1 MASESKPLESYFASG
16 TLAGL
21 IRSGLMLVRARRIR
35 PRSGRMPG
43 SLLLSAI
50 GDYILYAVLI
60 AIPAVILTLYQTLR
74 YRLTGE
80 PQGFPLGTWQFY
92 LQFGLREDLA
102 HHTNETIGYYQNRP
116 PEATELDDLTAW
128 IMTVIQFLWGYEDLM
143 GVIWDEWVTLRL
155 VAEAATE
162 AGLGK
167 ESLFSNILRQWE
179 IARPY
184 SAPLNGTYADVRRG
198 AFEGF
203 ITSRLNALPH
213 HFRNA
218 VSARFQSLAAARRDN
233 FEKQM
238 SLLNRTV
245 AGQYLDS
252 IEPIPL
258 WDAWIGLVSGGQYH
272 LISVV
277 ARDDN
282 GVPVAYGPG
291 GKRWAIKIV
300 NGVPCSPSGEK
311 LVLHGVQ
318 LFRQDDQ
325 EWMGYLD
332 MASASSVK
340 GQLKSVLHAASAEL
354 APGSRAVDVLL
365 AEAPRPDQRRL
376 RRLLPQKT
384 QASVRLLSHTPIIV
398 NWDAQSRSASLAQ
411 LRRAQRGI
419 GDHALTIM
427 RADTSMIFDQSHIFF
442 DGTWAMAMAEVLTT
456 AAVQWC
462 KRCITIAPG
471 EAPQLKP
478 LRLEGSQAFINA
490 ALPRQQV
497 PEVSAETTIYD
508 ISAIFQLRDMLLK
521 ADTRLTVNDLL
532 IITRIFHAAH
542 YKPSAA
548 VQPKINA
555 FRDAARSAAERKA
568 VIAIDHSLQRGRL
581 TNPALL
587 IPVDA
592 SFVEPH
598 ERIFPITFRNTADS
612 LVWVWDETWE
622 AYQAYRRIDPPD
634 TPEGIAALKA
644 FALKRTRLIGHLREF
659 SYVLA
664 ANKEVAMRGESINVS
679 VLQHISH
686 LPIWLQYFLNF
697 IPEQLPVLN
706 EIIKGDEVYSNVG
719 RVAKGSSITRFM
731 SAKDDGNTKVL
742 VWGIMSDDN
751 NRLIVTMR
759 DFRPHVKSLI
769 DAGNLGLA
777 QSLAQ
782 DYVVSYTADL
792 IGLVA
797 RLSAMLQA
805 ETPS

>member
-1 MASESKPLESYFASG
+1 MASESEPLEYYFASG
-16 TLAGL
+16 SLYGL
-21 IRSGLMLVRARRIR
+21 IRSGLTLIRSRRIR
-35 PRSGRMPG
+35 ARSGRDSRALSM
-43 SLLLSAI
+43 SAI
-50 GDYILYAVLI
+50 GDQILYVLLV
-60 AIPAVILTLYQTLR
+60 AIPAVVLTAYQTIR

-80 PQGFPLGTWQFY
+80 PSGFPLGTWQFY

-102 HHTNETIGYYQNRP
+102 HHTNETIGYEQNRP
-116 PEATELDDLTAW
+116 AEATDLDDLTAW

-143 GVIWDEWVTLRL
+143 GVVWDEWVTLRL
-155 VAEAATE
+155 VAEAANE
-162 AGLGK
+162 YDLGQ
-167 ESLFSNILRQWE
+167 ESLFKNILRQWE

-198 AFEGF
+198 AFEQF
-203 ITSRLNALPH
+203 ITPRLNALPH
-213 HFRNA
+213 NVRNA
-218 VSARFQSLAAARRDN
+218 VSAQFQTLAASRRDN

-245 AGQYLDS
+245 PGQYMDT

-258 WDAWIGLVSGGQYH
+258 WDAWIGLVLGGQYH

-291 GKRWAIKIV
+291 GKRWAIKVV

-318 LFRQDDQ
+318 LFRQTDQ

-332 MASASSVK
+332 MASASYVK
-340 GQLKSVLHAASAEL
+340 GQIKTILNTVNTDL
-354 APGSRAVDVLL
+354 APGNRAVDVLL
-365 AEAPRPDQRRL
+365 AEAPRRDQRHL

-384 QASVRLLSHTPIIV
+384 QASIKMLTRTPIIV
-398 NWDAQSRSASLAQ
+398 NWDTKARDASLAQ
-411 LRRAQRGI
+411 LRRSQRGI

-427 RADTSMIFDQSHIFF
+427 RADKSMIFDQSHIFF

-471 EAPQLKP
+471 EAPALKP
-478 LRLEGSQAFINA
+478 LRLEGSPSFINA
-490 ALPRQQV
+490 ALPRQQTSA
-497 PEVSAETTIYD
+497 VSAETTIYD
-508 ISAIFQLRDMLLK
+508 ISLIFQLRDMLAK
-521 ADTRLTVNDLL
+521 TGTRLTVNDLL
-532 IITRIFHAAH
+532 VITRIFHAAH
-542 YKPSAA
+542 YRPSAA
-548 VQPKINA
+548 VQPKIDAYRNA
-555 FRDAARSAAERKA
+555 AQSPAEKKAISAIE
-568 VIAIDHSLQRGRL
+568 HSIQRGRL
-581 TNPALL
+581 RNPALL

-592 SFVEPH
+592 SIVEPH
-598 ERIFPITFRNTADS
+598 ERIFPITFRNLADS
-612 LVWVWDETWE
+612 LVWVWDDTWE
-622 AYQAYRRIDPPD
+622 SYQAYRKIEPPD
-634 TPEGIAALKA
+634 TPEGVAALKA
-644 FALKRTRLIGHLREF
+644 FALKRTFLIGNLRAF
-659 SYVLA
+659 SYILA
-664 ANKEVAMRGESINVS
+664 ANKTVAMRGESINIA

-686 LPIWLQYFLNF
+686 LPVWMQYFLNA

-731 SAKDDGNTKVL
+731 SAKDDGNTKML
-742 VWGIMSDDN
+742 VWGVMTDDN

-759 DFRPHVKSLI
+759 DFRPHVRPLIEAGSL
-769 DAGNLGLA
+769 DLA
-777 QSLAQ
+777 QALAQ

-797 RLSAMLQA
+797 RLSAMLQV
-805 ETPS
+805 ETS